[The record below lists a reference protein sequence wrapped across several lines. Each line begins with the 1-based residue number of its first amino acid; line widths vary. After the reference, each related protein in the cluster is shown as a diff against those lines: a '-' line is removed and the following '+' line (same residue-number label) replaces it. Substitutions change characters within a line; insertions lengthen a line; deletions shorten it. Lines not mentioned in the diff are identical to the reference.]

1 MPKIKS
7 VSKNPVSTI
16 RKKAPH
22 KHQIRKKAPC
32 KHHHVKKKDLISGG
46 PELLIIA
53 EEIQEK
59 SLNKQF
65 LVSSFIKSNTKY
77 DVRCN
82 STGVWTCDCPNFVYK
97 SSVLQATYGW
107 ACKHIK
113 LCIECIKKDKI
124 HEIK

>member
-7 VSKNPVSTI
+7 VSKNPASTI
-16 RKKAPH
+16 RKKARRRH
-22 KHQIRKKAPC
+22 RISKRIKSKYKKGN
-32 KHHHVKKKDLISGG
+32 SGG

-53 EEIQEK
+53 KEIQEI

-65 LVSSFIKSNTKY
+65 PVSSFNESNTKY